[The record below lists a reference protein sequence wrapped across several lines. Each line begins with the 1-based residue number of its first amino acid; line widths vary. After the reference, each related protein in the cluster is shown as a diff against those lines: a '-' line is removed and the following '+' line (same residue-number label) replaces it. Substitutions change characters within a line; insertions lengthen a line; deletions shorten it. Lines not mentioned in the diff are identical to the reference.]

1 MYLRKIPFAAVLC
14 LASAGF
20 IACNSH
26 TVVDP
31 EEETASSAVV
41 RTFSLTANTNIM
53 YGLDSVFF
61 SIDLVKG
68 LIFNADS
75 LPFETPVTRLV
86 PVVSTPSGASII
98 EFNVTRANGTDTV
111 YDYINHSTDSIDFTN
126 PVKLRVVSNDG
137 LNERHYTIKVNV
149 HQMKSDSLMWGDNSS
164 TLLPTS
170 FPSPEKQRTVRSGD
184 TFYCLTSA
192 GQQYCMASHSG
203 NFAGLNGAVMNL
215 SDWVKKSV
223 SFPFTPVVESLGAT
237 DDAIYILDTAGRLYQ
252 SADGGGN
259 WIDTGLVWS
268 HIYGGYA
275 DKVMGVVHSGDS
287 YKIQTYPG
295 ASEMPLPDGMPVS
308 GTSIPVYYSFP
319 MAANPQM
326 LIVGG
331 RLADGSLTPATWGY
345 DGSSWLKISRRALSE
360 PLADVAV
367 APYFTV
373 SGKTWAPVSR
383 ATLVAMGGVDSKGN
397 RVDSVYVSDDY
408 GFNWRVAKDNMKLP
422 QNVGKFSGAQAYV
435 MSSTYYVADIV
446 PKIARPSESW
456 ECPFIYM
463 FGGVDENGA
472 QRNVVWRG
480 VINSMTFRP
489 IE

>member
-1 MYLRKIPFAAVLC
+1 MYLRKISFATVLC

-26 TVVDP
+26 TNVDP
-31 EEETASSAVV
+31 EEETASSAAV
-41 RTFSLTANTNIM
+41 RSFSLAANKNIM
-53 YGLDSVFF
+53 YGLDSVYF

-86 PVVSTPSGASII
+86 PVVTTPDGASLI
-98 EFNVTRANGTDTV
+98 EFSVTRANGTDTV
-111 YDYINHSTDSIDFTN
+111 FDYIKNSTDSIDFTN
-126 PVKLRVVSNDG
+126 PVRLRVVSTDG
-137 LNERHYTIKVNV
+137 LNERYYTVKVNV
-149 HQMKSDSLMWGDNSS
+149 HKVKSDSLMWGDNSS
-164 TLLPTS
+164 TLLPTV
-170 FPSPEKQRTVRSGD
+170 FATPEKQRTVRSGD

-192 GQQYCMASHSG
+192 GRQYCMASHSG

-215 SDWVKKSV
+215 SDWTKKSV
-223 SFPFTPVVESLGAT
+223 SFSFTPVVESLGAT
-237 DDAIYILDTAGRLYQ
+237 DDAIYILDTTGRLYQ
-252 SADGGGN
+252 SADGGDTWN
-259 WIDTGLVWS
+259 DTGLVWS

-275 DKVMGVVHSGDS
+275 DRVLGVARSGNA

-295 ASEMPLPDGMPVS
+295 AAEMPLPEGMPVS

-345 DGSSWLKISRRALSE
+345 DGSSWMKISKRTLSV

-383 ATLVAMGGVDSKGN
+383 ATLVAMGGVNSKGN

-408 GFNWRVAKDNMKLP
+408 GLHWRIAKDNMKLP
-422 QNVGKFSGAQAYV
+422 QKVGKFSGAQAYV
-435 MSSTYYVADIV
+435 MSSTYYVADIA
-446 PKIARPSESW
+446 PKIARPAESW

-463 FGGVDENGA
+463 FGGVNENGT